1 MKPIVLMTDSK
12 LYKDERVEIIHLPF
26 IGIAPLPK
34 QPIRQH
40 YDWLIF
46 TSKNAVDI
54 FLKQYAHITF
64 DNIAAIGI
72 KTKEHIEHYNLKV
85 AFIPSK
91 FNQESFIDEMGN
103 LFHHC
108 SVCLPVSIEARPKLY
123 DALKSIADVDKIDL
137 YRPIGN
143 EHNIIQA
150 KNLIQM
156 HQVDWITFMSP
167 SSVNAFGRQKLNAN
181 LSVMS
186 IGHITSRALSH
197 LNIEH
202 YVSQIETR
210 KSMIDTI
217 LNIENNRKG
226 GL

>member
-26 IGIAPLPK
+26 IGVEPLPV
-34 QPIRQH
+34 QPTRQH

-46 TSKNAVDI
+46 TSKNAVEI
-54 FLKQYAHITF
+54 FFKLYAHVTF
-64 DNIAAIGI
+64 ENIAAIGI
-72 KTKEHIEHYNLKV
+72 KTKEHIEHYNHKV
-85 AFIPSK
+85 AFMPSQ
-91 FNQESFIDEMGN
+91 FNQESFIDEMDN
-103 LFHHC
+103 IFCHC
-108 SVCLPVSIEARPKLY
+108 TVCLPVSTEARPKMY
-123 DALKSIADVDKIDL
+123 DALKSLADVDRIDL
-137 YRPIGN
+137 YRPVKID
-143 EHNIIQA
+143 ENI
-150 KNLIQM
+150 NLAMQLIET

-167 SSVNAFGRQKLNAN
+167 SSVNAFGNQPKNHH
-181 LSVMS
+181 LSVMA
-186 IGHITSRALSH
+186 IGHVTSSALNL

-202 YVSQIETR
+202 YVSQIETK

>member
-26 IGIAPLPK
+26 IGVEPLPV
-34 QPIRQH
+34 QPTRQH

-46 TSKNAVDI
+46 TSKNAVEI
-54 FLKQYAHITF
+54 FFKLYAHVTF

-72 KTKEHIEHYNLKV
+72 KTKEHIEHYNHKV
-85 AFIPSK
+85 VFMPSK
-91 FNQESFIDEMGN
+91 FNQESFIDEMDN
-103 LFHHC
+103 IFCH
-108 SVCLPVSIEARPKLY
+108 STVCLPISTEARPKMY
-123 DALKSIADVDKIDL
+123 DALKSLADVDRIDL
-137 YRPIGN
+137 YRPVRID
-143 EHNIIQA
+143 ENI
-150 KNLIQM
+150 NLALQLIET

-167 SSVNAFGRQKLNAN
+167 SSVNAYGKQSKNHN
-181 LSVMS
+181 LSFMA
-186 IGHITSRALSH
+186 IGHVTSSALNQ

-202 YVSQIETR
+202 YVSQIETK